1 MEYKEITK
9 EEAHKMSTKSREA
22 IKSVN
27 IGGGTISLERDK
39 QKITR
44 DIYSLVGYGFSVTE
58 AVFKNDK
65 CKEYFEPNDLLLGNY
80 KEIKK
85 WLKSL
90 GYRVELFPAAWVP
103 CSEHYLTIEW

>member
-1 MEYKEITK
+1 
-9 EEAHKMSTKSREA
+9 MSTKRREV
-22 IKSVN
+22 KNSVN
-27 IGGGTISLERDK
+27 IGRGISLERDK

-90 GYRVELFPAAWVP
+90 GYKVELFPAAWIP
-103 CSEHYLTIEW
+103 CEQHFLTIDWRK

>member
-1 MEYKEITK
+1 MIEYKEIAK
-9 EEAHKMSTKSREA
+9 EEAHKMSTKSREVRNS
-22 IKSVN
+22 IN
-27 IGGGTISLERDK
+27 IDRDISLERDK

-44 DIYSLVGYGFSVTE
+44 DIYLLVGYGFSVTE

-65 CKEYFEPNDLLLGNY
+65 CKGYFEPNDLLLGNY